1 MSFCVEM
8 KEDFDGKKA
17 KKLIE
22 LVDWITDER
31 FLKKLILRQVG

>member
-8 KEDFDGKKA
+8 KEEFDQKKA

-22 LVDWITDER
+22 LLDWITDEH
-31 FLKKLILRQVG
+31 FVKKSILRQVS